1 LTGTIGAAHARGVL
15 RALPCALVIAACS
28 PPARSTARWTPATLS
43 TDAYEST
50 PTFSA
55 DGREVF
61 FFRADRQFRNYR
73 LLMST
78 CGPDGWSAP
87 RPPPFA
93 APPPIVEADPWLTP
107 DGRRLYFVSSRQDHA
122 ATNGENLDIW
132 YVDRAGDGWAE
143 LVRLPEPIYSP
154 GSELLPRVLA
164 DGRLVFGSHR
174 AGGHGQSDIY
184 TATPHPDGTWTLENL
199 GPAINTAASEYEAEA
214 SPDGRTLIVV
224 SDRGGRSHLYR
235 FTRTRDGWS
244 PPERLPGKDDVFQV
258 GPVLSPRG
266 DRLLF
271 AQADGARSGELFVV
285 DLAANADPTWPPRC
299 PSRTRLRHAGGRYSG
314 R

>member
-1 LTGTIGAAHARGVL
+1 LTESTGAAHARGVL

-28 PPARSTARWTPATLS
+28 PAARSPARWTPPALAT
-43 TDAYEST
+43 DQYEST
-50 PTFSA
+50 PTFSP
-55 DGREVF
+55 DGRELY

-78 CGPDGWSAP
+78 CTSAGWTAP

-93 APPPIVEADPWLTP
+93 APPPIVEADPFMTR

-122 ATNGENLDIW
+122 ATSGENLDIW
-132 YVDRAGDGWAE
+132 YVDRAGTGWGE
-143 LVRLPEPIYSP
+143 PVRLPEPINSP

-164 DGRLVFGSHR
+164 DGRLLFGSHR
-174 AGGHGQSDIY
+174 DGGHGLSDIY
-184 TATPHPDGTWTLENL
+184 IAAPHPDGTWTARNL

-214 SPDGRTLIVV
+214 SPDGKTLIVV
-224 SDRGGRSHLYR
+224 SDRGGRSHLHR
-235 FTRTRDGWS
+235 FTRTGDGWS

-271 AQADGARSGELFVV
+271 AQADGDRSGELFVV
-285 DLAANADPTWPPRC
+285 DLAPGTDEPWPPRC
-299 PSRTRLRHAGGRYSG
+299 D
-314 R
+314 